1 MFFLN
6 RDSEI
11 VICSRFV
18 NRELWSC
25 NMNSTLGSVV
35 PLAMFFLNITEEKLT
50 WRTQLLC
57 ADKVVFLLAI
67 GIVPSH
73 PEFQTMLIASMIAW
87 RPLCPRCEF
96 LVFEKTAIGPLPNT
110 LLLFIWTSQPNRQMR
125 GMFSFF
131 LRDEIII
138 DWLWGDN
145 RKLTALIPAKLFS
158 LLPGLFVIRS
168 CPEIAGAELLNPTF
182 WARLCTLCLLAIV
195 SFVWK
200 SLKMI

>member
-1 MFFLN
+1 
-6 RDSEI
+6 
-11 VICSRFV
+11 
-18 NRELWSC
+18 
-25 NMNSTLGSVV
+25 MNSTLGSVV